1 MANVS
6 RSQVVIY
13 AALAGNLLVAATKF
27 VAAGLT
33 NSSAMLSEGVH
44 SLVDTGNEVLLLYGL
59 RQSRAPADLARP
71 LGYGRELYFW
81 SFIVAVL
88 VFALG
93 AGVSLYQGITHLRN
107 PPHMDDPTINYI
119 VLAFAFVFEGSSW
132 WVALKALRARKGSLG
147 HFEAMRQSK
156 DPSTFTV
163 LLEDS
168 AALVGLV
175 IAFAGI
181 LASHLLARPEF
192 DGMASIGI
200 ALVLAVTAIFLAR
213 ETKGLMMGE
222 SAHPAVRKAIL
233 RIAADD
239 AAVAHANGVLT
250 FQIGPDDVTA
260 ALSVE
265 FHDQLTTPEI
275 EAGVRRIEAAIKLA
289 HPEITTLFV
298 KPETDESWCNRY
310 MTLAGVNPQQQ
321 GGTQQPQTKQR

>member
-147 HFEAMRQSK
+147 YFEAMRQSK
-156 DPSTFTV
+156 DPRHPSRYCSRQRRVGWTRHRFCRHPRV
-163 LLEDS
+163 
-168 AALVGLV
+168 ALACAPRIRWHG
-175 IAFAGI
+175 IDRHRAG
-181 LASHLLARPEF
+181 ASSDGHFSGARDE
-192 DGMASIGI
+192 
-200 ALVLAVTAIFLAR
+200 R
-213 ETKGLMMGE
+213 
-222 SAHPAVRKAIL
+222 
-233 RIAADD
+233 
-239 AAVAHANGVLT
+239 
-250 FQIGPDDVTA
+250 PDDGRVG
-260 ALSVE
+260 
-265 FHDQLTTPEI
+265 TPR
-275 EAGVRRIEAAIKLA
+275 G
-289 HPEITTLFV
+289 
-298 KPETDESWCNRY
+298 
-310 MTLAGVNPQQQ
+310 
-321 GGTQQPQTKQR
+321 

>member
-6 RSQVVIY
+6 RNQVVIY
-13 AALAGNLLVAATKF
+13 AALAGNFLVAATKF

-33 NSSAMLSEGVH
+33 GSSAMLSEGVH

-71 LGYGRELYFW
+71 LGYGREVYFW

-93 AGVSLYQGITHLRN
+93 AGVSLYQGIAHLRN
-107 PPHMDDPTINYI
+107 PPQMDDPTINYI
-119 VLAFAFVFEGSSW
+119 VLSFAFVFEGSSW
-132 WVALKALRARKGSLG
+132 WVAMKALRARKGSLG
-147 HFEAMRQSK
+147 YFEAMRQSK

-163 LLEDS
+163 FLEDS
-168 AALVGLV
+168 AALIGLV

-181 LASHLLARPEF
+181 FASHLLARPEF

-213 ETKGLMMGE
+213 ETKGLLTGE
-222 SAHPAVRKAIL
+222 SAYPSVRAAIL
-233 RIAADD
+233 RIARDD
-239 AAVAHANGVLT
+239 AAVAHANGVIT
-250 FQIGPDDVTA
+250 VQIGPDDVVA
-260 ALSVE
+260 SLSVK
-265 FHDQLTTPEI
+265 FHDRLTTPEI

-310 MTLAGVNPQQQ
+310 LALAGVNPQQQ
-321 GGTQQPQTKQR
+321 GGTQQPQTRQQ